1 MGPVVPSDENDY
13 YYEQYSNSYM
23 AYGAFSYCNA
33 LSDVTCMTM
42 EPPKVSNSAIFSSIY
57 ETATL
62 HVPEAALDSYR
73 DANVWKLFTNI
84 VGIPG
89 SGPGDVNGDG
99 TLDVDDVTILIG
111 MLLNGEELPAYA
123 DVNGDGVAD
132 IDDVVQL
139 ITMLLNGH

>member
-1 MGPVVPSDENDY
+1 MGY
-13 YYEQYSNSYM
+13 
-23 AYGAFSYCNA
+23 AAFYYCNA
-33 LSDVTCMTM
+33 LADVTCMTM
-42 EPPKVSNSAIFSSIY
+42 EPPKLPGSNAFSSIY

-62 HVPEAALDSYR
+62 HVPEAAVESYR
-73 DANVWKLFTNI
+73 DASVWKLFTNI
-84 VGIPG
+84 VGMPG

-99 TLDVDDVTILIG
+99 ALDIDDVTVLIG